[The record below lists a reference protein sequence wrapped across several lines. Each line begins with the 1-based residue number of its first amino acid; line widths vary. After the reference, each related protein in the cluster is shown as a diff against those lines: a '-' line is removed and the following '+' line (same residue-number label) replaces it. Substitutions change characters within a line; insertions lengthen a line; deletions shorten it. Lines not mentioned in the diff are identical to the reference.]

1 MILSDIFLGDIPEPL
16 TQQLC
21 QITELLKCNTI
32 SHDPLDFHWQHAD
45 QHKKILLHF
54 VDDPKQHIPNLSTEL
69 ISEGKHLAFCTK
81 LNSDTETLLIANGFH
96 GGLAISASII
106 EIIEA
111 LKNID
116 NNKLYFSHDSMSHYI
131 QSRNRQPITQ
141 RQTELLSLTTKK
153 EQQVLSL
160 VCQGLSNEQIAANL
174 SISIN
179 TVKMHIQN
187 IFKKTNV
194 SSRGQLFYVF
204 TQV

>member
-1 MILSDIFLGDIPEPL
+1 MIVSDIFLGEIPESL

-32 SHDPLDFHWQHAD
+32 SHDPLNLQWQQTEH
-45 QHKKILLHF
+45 HKKILLHY
-54 VDDPKQHIPNLSTEL
+54 VSDPKLHIPNLSAEL
-69 ISEGKHLAFCTK
+69 LADGKHLAFCPQLT
-81 LNSDTETLLIANGFH
+81 SDTESLLIANGFH
-96 GGLAISASII
+96 GGLSFDASII

-111 LKNID
+111 FKNLD
-116 NNKLYFSHDSMSHYI
+116 NNKLYFSHDAMSHYI

-194 SSRGQLFYVF
+194 SSRGQLSYVF